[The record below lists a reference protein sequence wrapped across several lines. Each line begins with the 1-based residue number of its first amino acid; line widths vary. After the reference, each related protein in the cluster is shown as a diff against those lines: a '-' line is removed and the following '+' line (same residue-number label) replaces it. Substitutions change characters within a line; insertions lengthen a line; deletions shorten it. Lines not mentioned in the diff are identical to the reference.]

1 MPRYVA
7 FLRGVSPLNLK
18 MPDLKRCLEEAGFT
32 DVKTI
37 ISSGNVA
44 FETSG
49 RSVPTIERRIEAALK
64 GQIGWS
70 FLTII
75 RSSADLNRLIEND
88 PFGEFDLPTDAKR
101 MVTFARK
108 VNCTC
113 PLPIT
118 KDGAQILKATD
129 REIFS
134 AYVPNPRGAVFM
146 QVIESAFGKE
156 VTTRTWETVK
166 KCARA

>member
-1 MPRYVA
+1 MPRFVA

-18 MPDLKRCLEEAGFT
+18 MADLKRCVEEAGFT
-32 DVKTI
+32 GVKTI

-44 FETSG
+44 FDASARSG
-49 RSVPTIERRIEAALK
+49 PAIERQIEAALK
-64 GQIGWS
+64 EQTGRS

-88 PFGEFDLPTDAKR
+88 PFDEFELPAEAKR

-108 VNCTC
+108 LNSHAS
-113 PLPIT
+113 LPILKEGT
-118 KDGAQILKATD
+118 RILKATD
-129 REIFS
+129 HEVFS
-134 AYVPNPRGAVFM
+134 AYIPNPRGAVFM

>member
-18 MPDLKRCLEEAGFT
+18 MPDLKRCVEEAGFT
-32 DVKTI
+32 GVKTI

-44 FETSG
+44 FDASARSG
-49 RSVPTIERRIEAALK
+49 SAIERQIEAALK
-64 GQIGWS
+64 EQIGRS

-75 RSSADLNRLIEND
+75 RSRTDLNRLIEND
-88 PFGEFDLPTDAKR
+88 PFDEFELPADAKR
-101 MVTFARK
+101 MVTFSR
-108 VNCTC
+108 NRNGTC
-113 PLPIT
+113 SLPIT
-118 KDGAQILKATD
+118 KDGARILKATN

-146 QVIESAFGKE
+146 QVIESACGKE